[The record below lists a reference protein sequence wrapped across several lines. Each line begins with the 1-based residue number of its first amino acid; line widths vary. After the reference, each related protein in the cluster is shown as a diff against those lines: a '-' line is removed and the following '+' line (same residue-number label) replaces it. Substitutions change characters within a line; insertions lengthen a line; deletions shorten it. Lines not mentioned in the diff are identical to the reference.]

1 MWRSSP
7 DSVCNCL
14 SLVPPFSSPSWSFL
28 RTCISWQSASMSH
41 ATLFAASLWEIRMD
55 ERIALS
61 RRARSVFGGIGETA
75 LGERAP
81 YFDRR
86 KAIYQ
91 VGRFLLRLAPFGL
104 FGCRFSRL
112 ASTFPWPCSLSC
124 PLGFPFSWYSP
135 APVPLLLWHCVE
147 K

>member
-1 MWRSSP
+1 
-7 DSVCNCL
+7 
-14 SLVPPFSSPSWSFL
+14 
-28 RTCISWQSASMSH
+28 
-41 ATLFAASLWEIRMD
+41 MD

-61 RRARSVFGGIGETA
+61 RRARSVFGGFGETA

-104 FGCRFSRL
+104 LGCRFSRL
-112 ASTFPWPCSLSC
+112 ASTFPWPCSLLSPRL
-124 PLGFPFSWYSP
+124 PLFLVFSGASPSPTLALCREVEDPNYSFRKHFLGQVVVYDVPRGIWYVGS
-135 APVPLLLWHCVE
+135 
-147 K
+147 